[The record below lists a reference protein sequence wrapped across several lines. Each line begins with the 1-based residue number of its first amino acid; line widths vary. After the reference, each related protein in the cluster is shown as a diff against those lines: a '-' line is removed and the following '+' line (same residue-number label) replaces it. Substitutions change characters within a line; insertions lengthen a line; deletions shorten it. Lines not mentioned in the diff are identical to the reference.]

1 VLRIYPPLLGAFSC
15 LVLSPYGP
23 LAGHALTR
31 FSSKHTHTFFSSPAG
46 IDSRRWS
53 WAGAESAVQDPA
65 DPRPGPCSS
74 LVLFLL
80 LFYFLDLI
88 SVNAHAAHG
97 LIFGRDHLFLSL
109 TPMVCACSGFGVI
122 RDARAARLSSKY

>member
-1 VLRIYPPLLGAFSC
+1 VRIDYLFL
-15 LVLSPYGP
+15 
-23 LAGHALTR
+23 HAAC
-31 FSSKHTHTFFSSPAG
+31 SWSIASVN
-46 IDSRRWS
+46 RRKVRRRCS

-122 RDARAARLSSKY
+122 GDARAARLSSKY